1 LLDNYGVI
9 SCAGFADFM
18 SAFNL
23 SLREFTSVR
32 TGGFP
37 FFILKDFMELTP
49 TFPIESVLD
58 YGIGMDANSL
68 ATSRLRQREM
78 TPTEINYD
86 TVLVPMDESVL
97 KDSPYC
103 GYGAAYMDAFLEDCL
118 PGSEKSFAGVTDF
131 EHCALVYAKAGAI
144 KTSGQTF
151 KSHDGKIVELHQVH
165 LYYDEVHTSTPLSD
179 EKMRERLRFAQNT
192 GFVLIGPDEC
202 FAVLSTHKGSDYTFC
217 DVYENNSDG
226 VVRNLAGYF
235 ADSIEARLGIM
246 RINELDASATD
257 RALAKVGGDLSWW
270 SRPGM
275 PVNHEQ
281 IPRLTEAYRLLEEH
295 KPNAPLERKASGATI
310 KRWFI
315 SNGSTASVHDLV
327 KHADG
332 WVRYDTYQDA
342 WYFGCWINLKSLECL
357 TYAEQDVTHVKCEN
371 ADQFEQ
377 EMAELAHCYGLSRSP
392 SMMAMGPDG
401 TVICFDALTF
411 LDGRIKTL
419 QFTQPDPRPEGQ
431 HQYNVPLFG
440 SLKLD
445 HPMVAE
451 IQHGDC
457 IELNAEAFEL
467 DLLNPVAFEGPHRAT
482 LSKME
487 DKLQVTLYMADGRE
501 YASEAISQSN
511 PS

>member
-1 LLDNYGVI
+1 
-9 SCAGFADFM
+9 M

-49 TFPIESVLD
+49 TFPIGSVLD

-103 GYGAAYMDAFLEDCL
+103 GYGAAYLDAFLEDCL
-118 PGSEKSFAGVTDF
+118 PGCEKSFAGVTDF

-144 KTSGQTF
+144 KTSVQTF
-151 KSHDGKIVELHQVH
+151 KSHAGKIVELHQVH

-226 VVRNLAGYF
+226 VVRDLAGYF
-235 ADSIEARLGIM
+235 ADSIETRLGIM

-257 RALAKVGGDLSWW
+257 RALAKVGGDLCWW
-270 SRPGM
+270 TRPGM
-275 PVNHEQ
+275 PVNREQ
-281 IPRLTEAYRLLEEH
+281 VRRMTEAYRLLEEH

-315 SNGSTASVHDLV
+315 ANGSTASVRDLV

-342 WYFGCWINLKSLECL
+342 WYFGVWVNPKSLECL

-371 ADQFEQ
+371 ADQFKH
-377 EMAELAHCYGLSRSP
+377 EMADLARFYGQSRSP
-392 SMMAMGPDG
+392 SMMAIGTDG
-401 TVICFDALTF
+401 TTVCFDTLTF
-411 LDGRIKTL
+411 LDGKVETL
-419 QFTQPDPRPEGQ
+419 QFTHPEPAPEGQ
-431 HQYNVPLFG
+431 RQYNVPLFG
-440 SLKLD
+440 SLKMD
-445 HPMVAE
+445 DPTVVE
-451 IQHGDC
+451 IQNGDR
-457 IELNAEAFEL
+457 IELMAEAFEL
-467 DLLNPVAFEGPHRAT
+467 DLLNPIAFEGPHRAD
-482 LSKME
+482 LSKTE
-487 DKLQVTLYMADGRE
+487 DKLQVTLYLADGRE
-501 YASEAISQSN
+501 YVSEPMSPSNAS
-511 PS
+511 